1 MKTTQVRAIGMDPGD
16 ALFSIPTR
24 CTPSGPKTT
33 PITAATSCFRATT
46 GLITP
51 RTRAD
56 LISATLRSSK
66 YRTKTS
72 RVTRENPSTGTGA
85 AFISLSSLLAD

>member
-1 MKTTQVRAIGMDPGD
+1 MKTTQVRAIEMDPGD

-24 CTPSGPKTT
+24 CTPPGPKTT

-51 RTRAD
+51 RTAGPDISHTAIVKIPDED
-56 LISATLRSSK
+56 LARYQGKPIDRDGRSFYK
-66 YRTKTS
+66 PI
-72 RVTRENPSTGTGA
+72 VA
-85 AFISLSSLLAD
+85 AG